1 MSGEATIRRGVRNA
15 RYAAIPNHVFEDARL
30 SMEARWLLSYLLSKP
45 DNWTVVIGDI
55 VRKGNC
61 GRDKARKMIAE
72 LVETGYA
79 EREQTRADGKF
90 GATVLVIFDEPR
102 QAVPDVSDNTDA
114 SDVSDNTG
122 ASDNAYNA
130 DTSDASGNADASN
143 ASAKSD
149 GSDGS
154 DAPTKTVAFLPQTE
168 TPSPAKPSPVLPATV
183 KSAPSN
189 NLDLAKT
196 DSYQGEG
203 VCEPVLQGDAVPV
216 VDDKAAKR
224 TGRARI
230 GRQFDAWYKLW
241 PKPGSPEF
249 ARNAWFALSAEE
261 RDACIDRTPA
271 YLAWAKRDDL
281 TAPAVYLKARAWTDL
296 PDHLAAT
303 QEPARVVAK
312 PCGKLWMGRRLEALL
327 SDPTGPFF
335 ITAFDERRIAT
346 GAISREAMIWEKRRE
361 HGWPL
366 VVKMQDRALR
376 GEPFVTSAD
385 LLPLVAGFVGVK
397 PDSDLFAA
405 WRRLHERRGWMFIDG
420 RCEWN
425 YFPPVD
431 PAEPDLDA
439 AVEAALQ
446 HFKISLSEG
455 RTHDAA

>member
-79 EREQTRADGKF
+79 QREQTRADGKF

-102 QAVPDVSDNTDA
+102 QAVPDASDNTDA

-168 TPSPAKPSPVLPATV
+168 TPSPAKPSPVLPAPV
-183 KSAPSN
+183 KPAPSN

-203 VCEPVLQGDAVPV
+203 VCEPVLQGNAVPA

-224 TGRARI
+224 TERARI

-261 RDACIDRTPA
+261 RDACIERTPA

-281 TAPAVYLKARAWTDL
+281 
-296 PDHLAAT
+296 
-303 QEPARVVAK
+303 
-312 PCGKLWMGRRLEALL
+312 
-327 SDPTGPFF
+327 
-335 ITAFDERRIAT
+335 
-346 GAISREAMIWEKRRE
+346 
-361 HGWPL
+361 
-366 VVKMQDRALR
+366 
-376 GEPFVTSAD
+376 
-385 LLPLVAGFVGVK
+385 
-397 PDSDLFAA
+397 
-405 WRRLHERRGWMFIDG
+405 
-420 RCEWN
+420 
-425 YFPPVD
+425 
-431 PAEPDLDA
+431 
-439 AVEAALQ
+439 
-446 HFKISLSEG
+446 
-455 RTHDAA
+455 